1 MASYATG
8 DVVLLEFPFTDTAGS
23 KRRPALIL
31 LDTGDDDIVVAR
43 VTGQLSAAPQD
54 VTLDE
59 WQQAGLLLPSVV
71 RLHKV
76 ATLQRRL
83 VDKKL
88 GRLTPGG
95 LVACRP
101 GAPAGLPVPLVR
113 PAIRHCHP
121 QTDAQRRPDAY
132 GRVSSGHW
140 KRAEGAAGVRFASQ
154 DVHAKPGNGKRR
166 PEADL
171 QSGVLNLEWFARPLA
186 ANGRT

>member
-1 MASYATG
+1 MASYAAG

-31 LDTGDDDIVVAR
+31 LDTGDDDVVVAR

-88 GRLTPGG
+88 GRLTPADWSRVV
-95 LVACRP
+95 LTLRQACKS
-101 GAPAGLPVPLVR
+101 L
-113 PAIRHCHP
+113 
-121 QTDAQRRPDAY
+121 
-132 GRVSSGHW
+132 
-140 KRAEGAAGVRFASQ
+140 
-154 DVHAKPGNGKRR
+154 
-166 PEADL
+166 
-171 QSGVLNLEWFARPLA
+171 
-186 ANGRT
+186 

>member
-1 MASYATG
+1 MASYAAG
-8 DVVLLEFPFTDTAGS
+8 DIVLLEFPFTDTAGS

-88 GRLTPGG
+88 GRLMPADWSRVVLT
-95 LVACRP
+95 LRQACRS
-101 GAPAGLPVPLVR
+101 L
-113 PAIRHCHP
+113 
-121 QTDAQRRPDAY
+121 
-132 GRVSSGHW
+132 
-140 KRAEGAAGVRFASQ
+140 
-154 DVHAKPGNGKRR
+154 
-166 PEADL
+166 
-171 QSGVLNLEWFARPLA
+171 
-186 ANGRT
+186 

>member
-1 MASYATG
+1 MASYAAG
-8 DVVLLEFPFTDTAGS
+8 DVVLLEFPFTDTSGS

-31 LDTGDDDIVVAR
+31 LDTGDDDIAVAR

-88 GRLTPGG
+88 GRLTPGDWSRVV
-95 LVACRP
+95 LILRQICRS
-101 GAPAGLPVPLVR
+101 L
-113 PAIRHCHP
+113 
-121 QTDAQRRPDAY
+121 
-132 GRVSSGHW
+132 
-140 KRAEGAAGVRFASQ
+140 
-154 DVHAKPGNGKRR
+154 
-166 PEADL
+166 
-171 QSGVLNLEWFARPLA
+171 
-186 ANGRT
+186 

>member
-1 MASYATG
+1 MASYAAG

-31 LDTGDDDIVVAR
+31 LDTGDDDTVVAR
-43 VTGQLSAAPQD
+43 VTSQLSAAPQD

-88 GRLTPGG
+88 GRLTPG
-95 LVACRP
+95 
-101 GAPAGLPVPLVR
+101 
-113 PAIRHCHP
+113 
-121 QTDAQRRPDAY
+121 DWS
-132 GRVSSGHW
+132 RVVLIL
-140 KRAEGAAGVRFASQ
+140 RQVC
-154 DVHAKPGNGKRR
+154 
-166 PEADL
+166 
-171 QSGVLNLEWFARPLA
+171 QSL
-186 ANGRT
+186 

>member
-1 MASYATG
+1 MASHAAG
-8 DVVLLEFPFTDTAGS
+8 DVVLLGFPFTDTAGS

-31 LDTGDDDIVVAR
+31 LDTGDDDVVVAR

-88 GRLTPGG
+88 GRLTPADWSRVV
-95 LVACRP
+95 LTLRQACKS
-101 GAPAGLPVPLVR
+101 L
-113 PAIRHCHP
+113 
-121 QTDAQRRPDAY
+121 
-132 GRVSSGHW
+132 
-140 KRAEGAAGVRFASQ
+140 
-154 DVHAKPGNGKRR
+154 
-166 PEADL
+166 
-171 QSGVLNLEWFARPLA
+171 
-186 ANGRT
+186 

>member
-1 MASYATG
+1 MALYAAG

-71 RLHKV
+71 RLHKI
-76 ATLQRRL
+76 ATLQQRL

-88 GRLTPGG
+88 GRLTPGDWSRVV
-95 LVACRP
+95 LTLR
-101 GAPAGLPVPLVR
+101 
-113 PAIRHCHP
+113 
-121 QTDAQRRPDAY
+121 QTCK
-132 GRVSSGHW
+132 S
-140 KRAEGAAGVRFASQ
+140 
-154 DVHAKPGNGKRR
+154 
-166 PEADL
+166 L
-171 QSGVLNLEWFARPLA
+171 
-186 ANGRT
+186 

>member
-1 MASYATG
+1 MASYAAG
-8 DVVLLEFPFTDTAGS
+8 DVVLLEFPFTGTAGS

-71 RLHKV
+71 RLHKI

-88 GRLTPGG
+88 GRLTPGDWSRVV
-95 LVACRP
+95 LILRQVCRS
-101 GAPAGLPVPLVR
+101 L
-113 PAIRHCHP
+113 
-121 QTDAQRRPDAY
+121 
-132 GRVSSGHW
+132 
-140 KRAEGAAGVRFASQ
+140 
-154 DVHAKPGNGKRR
+154 
-166 PEADL
+166 
-171 QSGVLNLEWFARPLA
+171 
-186 ANGRT
+186 